1 MATAG
6 GEIAAAGCTGFGWEE
21 EHSGLEPFFFDEAAV
36 RAEHAAAQAAKEKLR
51 EKEARERKQLSLKQK
66 AHRAVINQIRDY
78 DNKQG
83 GIYYTRF
90 CLEDF
95 SKFEVNIICSDVG
108 FPINVYGTVIARDC
122 VDFKCVYLFRRN
134 RDDSELINSEDETL
148 TLTGPKRALVLLD
161 DAYVEIDL
169 KIKGHG
175 EQKDKEFKPKGFVTI
190 DGIARRLLL
199 GPVVETR
206 SLATRLSTMEIVYGV
221 VNQAVEA
228 TIAIQIVHGDF
239 RRDITACT
247 TSILDRVVLH
257 DSIWSGE
264 TSGKGALQLLRR
276 VVAVNLKKSLFLTI
290 VALTGCGE
298 ARLVIEFIPNVN
310 GGDKKE
316 ITVGGATMLVK
327 VVWSIVVV
335 EYAMM

>member
-175 EQKDKEFKPKGFVTI
+175 EQKDKEFSKAGGLLQDQNSEELGCNLHHLFQGSRTG
-190 DGIARRLLL
+190 DGAQT
-199 GPVVETR
+199 GVESSQVAPEQGDDA
-206 SLATRLSTMEIVYGV
+206 SLELPQKRQRTG
-221 VNQAVEA
+221 EA
-228 TIAIQIVHGDF
+228 I
-239 RRDITACT
+239 
-247 TSILDRVVLH
+247 
-257 DSIWSGE
+257 
-264 TSGKGALQLLRR
+264 
-276 VVAVNLKKSLFLTI
+276 LTI
-290 VALTGCGE
+290 LGDMRTSFSDVFKSTEPIPLPQVTPPAEILAKLQMIPDLARCDMLKSYGKLILNERLFQALME
-298 ARLVIEFIPNVN
+298 LPMDMR
-310 GGDKKE
+310 KE
-316 ITVGGATMLVK
+316 WILMLN
-327 VVWSIVVV
+327 
-335 EYAMM
+335 EN